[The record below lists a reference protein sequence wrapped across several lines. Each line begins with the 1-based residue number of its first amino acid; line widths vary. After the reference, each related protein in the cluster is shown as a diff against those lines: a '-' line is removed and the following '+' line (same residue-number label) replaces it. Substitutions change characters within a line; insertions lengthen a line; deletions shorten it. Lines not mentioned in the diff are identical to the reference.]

1 ACSACHAKRGD
12 AWAARAMEEWRGG
25 SPLPADFA
33 VRLHAREGGGSAA
46 RRELESLMGDA
57 NAPPIARATALL
69 ELEAEPRRDEI
80 ERAARSPEPLLRLA
94 AARSAS
100 GLSPRERVLG
110 IVHLLDDP
118 LRAVRIEAA
127 NSLAEVPDD
136 GLPEPRRASRSR
148 ALEEYRAALTVA
160 SDSPAAHA
168 NLAVILHQQED
179 LAAAEAAYQTA
190 LRLGDTFVPA
200 YSGLVDL
207 YAAQERNA
215 DAAALLHRGL
225 ERMPESADLHYMLG
239 VLLLR
244 QEKNRR
250 AIDELAKAARFAPES
265 AYFTYVYA
273 LALSEDRHPA
283 KALAALRAAVKLHP
297 ADQNLLGA
305 IATIARGAGR
315 YDEALA
321 AAKRLA
327 ELFPDQPE
335 ARAMLEDIESRRA
348 GGPGVPAPADE
359 TAPAADTAPAPETAP
374 ATPE

>member
-1 ACSACHAKRGD
+1 
-12 AWAARAMEEWRGG
+12 
-25 SPLPADFA
+25 
-33 VRLHAREGGGSAA
+33 
-46 RRELESLMGDA
+46 
-57 NAPPIARATALL
+57 
-69 ELEAEPRRDEI
+69 
-80 ERAARSPEPLLRLA
+80 
-94 AARSAS
+94 SAS

-225 ERMPESADLHYMLG
+225 ERMPESADL
-239 VLLLR
+239 
-244 QEKNRR
+244 
-250 AIDELAKAARFAPES
+250 
-265 AYFTYVYA
+265 
-273 LALSEDRHPA
+273 
-283 KALAALRAAVKLHP
+283 
-297 ADQNLLGA
+297 
-305 IATIARGAGR
+305 
-315 YDEALA
+315 
-321 AAKRLA
+321 
-327 ELFPDQPE
+327 
-335 ARAMLEDIESRRA
+335 
-348 GGPGVPAPADE
+348 
-359 TAPAADTAPAPETAP
+359 
-374 ATPE
+374 